1 MFDDNVLERYS
12 LAIERIAEINS
23 ECEIKNNKHKDYF
36 NKVSAFIL
44 LMDKLKNDVADDA
57 FNSMSLEEL
66 SEYNHRLYEDV
77 ADRAYDTS
85 YANPRVCAK
94 AFGEDAGKLMAMV
107 YMELRALI
115 VYMYEKRLSD
125 ATSVIELFIELY
137 CIFVDNE
144 ADAVGRNNNAQ
155 YTDSTVCGCEA
166 SDIIPDEEYRQLG
179 EAVYWYV
186 SDYSDDYI
194 DYRIR
199 ELLDPSLDF
208 ATKIIMESDLS
219 DVRYLYKYGEYV
231 TDNELKMARHLNTL
245 SEEAIQDMAR
255 TFTEG
260 YRIGF
265 VLGNKPLDKKKTVN
279 IRYCLGFER
288 LVRAEIEQFEKK
300 GLKPTIYRA
309 AVNTINKKMH
319 IKIGYYGA
327 SPNKQMEFDHR
338 FDNALYLDG
347 DFVERKL
354 GALKSAYEKY
364 SELAAVHGGPAVMEV
379 FGETPF
385 EPEDTIECCHLDD
398 KQQKLLVKYNNESG
412 SIINS
417 YIKGEERSFTI
428 IAYPS
433 PQIGDK
439 FPEIFNE
446 IVKINTLDYEK
457 YKVIQQNIINVLD
470 KAEYVEVHGQGANET
485 DMKVSIMKVN
495 NPDKETVFENCLAD
509 VNIPLGEVFTSPVLK
524 GTEGVLN
531 VSSVYLNDIKF
542 NNLKVYFKD
551 GFVTDYSC
559 DNFEDGMK
567 GKALFKENVLYN
579 HDTLPI
585 GEFAIGTNT
594 TAYVMANKY
603 DIVYLLPILIVE
615 KMGPHFAIGDT
626 CYSRSEDVAVYNP
639 DGKEIISRDNE
650 VSLLRKTEPD
660 KAYFNCHTDI
670 TIPYEELSRIT
681 AVTVRVVESEVMHD
695 LAEER
700 VEIPILLDGR
710 FVLEGTLK
718 LNEAFEG

>member
-77 ADRAYDTS
+77 ADSAYDTS

-144 ADAVGRNNNAQ
+144 ADAAGRNNNAQ

-288 LVRAEIEQFEKK
+288 LVRAEIEQFEKM

-457 YKVIQQNIINVLD
+457 YKVIQQYIINVLD

-670 TIPYEELSRIT
+670 TIPYEEIGDIT
-681 AVTVRVVESEVMHD
+681 VVGYD
-695 LAEER
+695 GER
-700 VEIPILLDGR
+700 TAIIKNGR
-710 FVLEGTLK
+710 FVIDGTK
-718 LNEAFEG
+718 ELNEPFEE

>member
-144 ADAVGRNNNAQ
+144 ADAAGRNNNAQ

-288 LVRAEIEQFEKK
+288 LVRAEIEQFEKM

-551 GFVTDYSC
+551 GFVIDYSC

-639 DGKEIISRDNE
+639 DGKEVISRDNE

-670 TIPYEELSRIT
+670 TIPYEEIGDIT
-681 AVTVRVVESEVMHD
+681 VVGYD
-695 LAEER
+695 GER
-700 VEIPILLDGR
+700 TAIIKNGR
-710 FVLEGTLK
+710 FVLDGTK
-718 LNEAFEG
+718 ELNEPFEE

>member
-77 ADRAYDTS
+77 ADSAYDTS

-144 ADAVGRNNNAQ
+144 ADAAGRNNNAQ
-155 YTDSTVCGCEA
+155 YTDSTVRGCEA

-288 LVRAEIEQFEKK
+288 LVRAEIEQFEKM

-670 TIPYEELSRIT
+670 TIPYEEIGDIT
-681 AVTVRVVESEVMHD
+681 VVGYD
-695 LAEER
+695 GER
-700 VEIPILLDGR
+700 TAIIKNGR
-710 FVLEGTLK
+710 FVLDGTK
-718 LNEAFEG
+718 ELNEPFEE

>member
-670 TIPYEELSRIT
+670 TIPYEEIGDIT
-681 AVTVRVVESEVMHD
+681 VVGYD
-695 LAEER
+695 GER
-700 VEIPILLDGR
+700 TAIIKNGR
-710 FVLEGTLK
+710 FVLDGTK
-718 LNEAFEG
+718 ELNEPFEE

>member
-77 ADRAYDTS
+77 ADSAYDTS

-144 ADAVGRNNNAQ
+144 ADAAGRNNNAQ

-288 LVRAEIEQFEKK
+288 LVRAEIEQFEKM

-354 GALKSAYEKY
+354 GVLKSAYEKY

-385 EPEDTIECCHLDD
+385 EPEDTIECCHLDY

-650 VSLLRKTEPD
+650 VSLLRKTELD

-670 TIPYEELSRIT
+670 TIPYEEIGDIT
-681 AVTVRVVESEVMHD
+681 VVGYD
-695 LAEER
+695 GER
-700 VEIPILLDGR
+700 TAIIKNGR
-710 FVLEGTLK
+710 FVLDGTK
-718 LNEAFEG
+718 ELNEPFEE

>member
-1 MFDDNVLERYS
+1 MVVFDDNVLERYS

-144 ADAVGRNNNAQ
+144 ADAAGRNNNAQ

-288 LVRAEIEQFEKK
+288 LVRAEIEQFEKM

-398 KQQKLLVKYNNESG
+398 KQQMLLVKYNNEPG

-551 GFVTDYSC
+551 GFVIDYSC

-670 TIPYEELSRIT
+670 TIPYEEIGDIT
-681 AVTVRVVESEVMHD
+681 VVGYD
-695 LAEER
+695 GER
-700 VEIPILLDGR
+700 TAIIKNGR
-710 FVLEGTLK
+710 FVLDGTK
-718 LNEAFEG
+718 ELNEPFEE

>member
-144 ADAVGRNNNAQ
+144 ADAAGRNNNAQ

-260 YRIGF
+260 YTIGF

-288 LVRAEIEQFEKK
+288 LVRAEIEQFEKM

-551 GFVTDYSC
+551 GFVIDYSC

-670 TIPYEELSRIT
+670 TIPYEEIGDIT
-681 AVTVRVVESEVMHD
+681 VVGYD
-695 LAEER
+695 GER
-700 VEIPILLDGR
+700 TAIIKNGR
-710 FVLEGTLK
+710 FVLDGTK
-718 LNEAFEG
+718 ELNEPFEE

>member
-1 MFDDNVLERYS
+1 MVVFDDNVLERYS

-77 ADRAYDTS
+77 ADSAYDTS

-144 ADAVGRNNNAQ
+144 ADAAGRNNNAQ

-288 LVRAEIEQFEKK
+288 LVRAEIEQFEKM

-385 EPEDTIECCHLDD
+385 EPEDTIECCHLDY

-650 VSLLRKTEPD
+650 VSLLRKTELD

-670 TIPYEELSRIT
+670 TIPYEEIGDIT
-681 AVTVRVVESEVMHD
+681 VVGYD
-695 LAEER
+695 GER
-700 VEIPILLDGR
+700 TAIIKNGR
-710 FVLEGTLK
+710 FVLDGTK
-718 LNEAFEG
+718 ELNEPFEE

>member
-77 ADRAYDTS
+77 ADSAYDTS

-144 ADAVGRNNNAQ
+144 ADAAGRNNNAQ

-288 LVRAEIEQFEKK
+288 LVRAEIEQFEKM

-495 NPDKETVFENCLAD
+495 NPDNETVFENCLAD

-670 TIPYEELSRIT
+670 TIPYEEIGDIT
-681 AVTVRVVESEVMHD
+681 VAGYD
-695 LAEER
+695 GER
-700 VEIPILLDGR
+700 TAIIKNGR
-710 FVLEGTLK
+710 FVLDGTK
-718 LNEAFEG
+718 ELNEPFEE

>member
-77 ADRAYDTS
+77 ADSAYDTS
-85 YANPRVCAK
+85 YANPRVCTK

-144 ADAVGRNNNAQ
+144 ADAAGRNNNAQ

-288 LVRAEIEQFEKK
+288 LVRAEIEQFEKMW
-300 GLKPTIYRA
+300 LKPTIYRA

-670 TIPYEELSRIT
+670 TIPYEEIGDIT
-681 AVTVRVVESEVMHD
+681 VVGYD
-695 LAEER
+695 GER
-700 VEIPILLDGR
+700 TAIIKNGR
-710 FVLEGTLK
+710 FVLDGTK
-718 LNEAFEG
+718 ELNEPFEE

>member
-23 ECEIKNNKHKDYF
+23 ECEIKNNKHKNYF

-77 ADRAYDTS
+77 ADSAYDTS

-144 ADAVGRNNNAQ
+144 ADAAGRNNNAQ

-265 VLGNKPLDKKKTVN
+265 MLGNKPLDKKKTVN

-288 LVRAEIEQFEKK
+288 LVRAEIEQFEKM

-670 TIPYEELSRIT
+670 TIPYEEIGDIT
-681 AVTVRVVESEVMHD
+681 VVGYD
-695 LAEER
+695 GER
-700 VEIPILLDGR
+700 TAIIKNGR
-710 FVLEGTLK
+710 FVLDGTK
-718 LNEAFEG
+718 ELNEPFEE

>member
-77 ADRAYDTS
+77 ADSAYDTS

-144 ADAVGRNNNAQ
+144 ADAAGRNNNAQ

-288 LVRAEIEQFEKK
+288 LVRAEIEQFEKM

-364 SELAAVHGGPAVMEV
+364 SELAAVHGGPAAMEV

-551 GFVTDYSC
+551 GFVIDYSC

-670 TIPYEELSRIT
+670 TIPYEEIGDIT
-681 AVTVRVVESEVMHD
+681 VVGYD
-695 LAEER
+695 GER
-700 VEIPILLDGR
+700 TAIIKNGR
-710 FVLEGTLK
+710 FVLDGTK
-718 LNEAFEG
+718 ELNEPFEE

>member
-44 LMDKLKNDVADDA
+44 LMDKLKNDVADDV

-77 ADRAYDTS
+77 ADSAYDTS

-125 ATSVIELFIELY
+125 ATSVSELFIELY

-144 ADAVGRNNNAQ
+144 ADAAGRNNNAQ

-231 TDNELKMARHLNTL
+231 TDNEIKMARHLNTL

-288 LVRAEIEQFEKK
+288 LVRAEIEQFEKM

-354 GALKSAYEKY
+354 GALKGAYEKY

-670 TIPYEELSRIT
+670 TIPYEEIGDIT
-681 AVTVRVVESEVMHD
+681 VVGYD
-695 LAEER
+695 GER
-700 VEIPILLDGR
+700 TAIIKNGR
-710 FVLEGTLK
+710 FVLDGTK
-718 LNEAFEG
+718 ELNEPFEE

>member
-144 ADAVGRNNNAQ
+144 ADAAGRNNNAQ

-288 LVRAEIEQFEKK
+288 LVRAEIEQFEKM

-364 SELAAVHGGPAVMEV
+364 SELAAVHGGPTVMEV

-551 GFVTDYSC
+551 GFVIDYSC

-670 TIPYEELSRIT
+670 TIPYEEIGDIT
-681 AVTVRVVESEVMHD
+681 VVGYD
-695 LAEER
+695 GER
-700 VEIPILLDGR
+700 TAIIKNGR
-710 FVLEGTLK
+710 FVLDGTK
-718 LNEAFEG
+718 ELNEPFEE

>member
-66 SEYNHRLYEDV
+66 SEYNHRLYADV
-77 ADRAYDTS
+77 ADSAYDTS

-144 ADAVGRNNNAQ
+144 ADAAGRNNNAQ

-179 EAVYWYV
+179 EAAYWYV

-231 TDNELKMARHLNTL
+231 TDNEIKMARHLNTL

-288 LVRAEIEQFEKK
+288 LVRAEIEQFEKM

-670 TIPYEELSRIT
+670 TIPYEEIGDIT
-681 AVTVRVVESEVMHD
+681 VVGYD
-695 LAEER
+695 GER
-700 VEIPILLDGR
+700 TAIIKNGR
-710 FVLEGTLK
+710 FVLDGTK
-718 LNEAFEG
+718 ELNEPFEE

>member
-144 ADAVGRNNNAQ
+144 ADAAGRNNNAQ

-288 LVRAEIEQFEKK
+288 LVRAEIEQFEKM

-509 VNIPLGEVFTSPVLK
+509 VNIPLGEVSPVLK

-551 GFVTDYSC
+551 GFVIDYSC

-670 TIPYEELSRIT
+670 TIPYEEIGDIT
-681 AVTVRVVESEVMHD
+681 VVGYD
-695 LAEER
+695 GER
-700 VEIPILLDGR
+700 TAIIKNGR
-710 FVLEGTLK
+710 FVLDGTK
-718 LNEAFEG
+718 ELNEPFEE

>member
-44 LMDKLKNDVADDA
+44 LMDKLKKDVADDA

-66 SEYNHRLYEDV
+66 GEYNHRLYEDV
-77 ADRAYDTS
+77 ADSAYDTS

-144 ADAVGRNNNAQ
+144 ADAAGRNNNAQ

-231 TDNELKMARHLNTL
+231 TDNEIKMARHLNTL

-288 LVRAEIEQFEKK
+288 LVRAEIEQFEKM

-670 TIPYEELSRIT
+670 TIPYEEIGDIT
-681 AVTVRVVESEVMHD
+681 VVGYD
-695 LAEER
+695 GER
-700 VEIPILLDGR
+700 TAIIKNGR
-710 FVLEGTLK
+710 FVLDGTK
-718 LNEAFEG
+718 ELNEPFEE

>member
-1 MFDDNVLERYS
+1 
-12 LAIERIAEINS
+12 
-23 ECEIKNNKHKDYF
+23 
-36 NKVSAFIL
+36 
-44 LMDKLKNDVADDA
+44 
-57 FNSMSLEEL
+57 
-66 SEYNHRLYEDV
+66 
-77 ADRAYDTS
+77 
-85 YANPRVCAK
+85 
-94 AFGEDAGKLMAMV
+94 
-107 YMELRALI
+107 MELRGLI
-115 VYMYEKRLSD
+115 VYMYEKRLAD
-125 ATSVIELFIELY
+125 AVAVMELFIEIY
-137 CIFVDNE
+137 CIFVD
-144 ADAVGRNNNAQ
+144 AQ
-155 YTDSTVCGCEA
+155 AEESVRKEKGMDIVTDEQ
-166 SDIIPDEEYRQLG
+166 YRQLG

-186 SDYSDDYI
+186 SDYSDDFI
-194 DYRIR
+194 EYRIR

-208 ATKIIMESDLS
+208 ATRIIMESDLS

-231 TDNELKMARHLNTL
+231 TENEIKMAKHLNTL
-245 SEEAIQDMAR
+245 SEEAINDMAK

-288 LVRAEIEQFEKK
+288 LVKAEIEQFEKM

-309 AVNTINKKMH
+309 AVNTINKRMH

-327 SPNKQMEFDHR
+327 SPNKQMDFDHR

-354 GALKSAYEKY
+354 GALKSAYEKH
-364 SELAAVHGGPAVMEV
+364 SELAMEV

-412 SIINS
+412 SIVNS

-457 YKVIQQNIINVLD
+457 YKAIQQNIIDVLD
-470 KAEYVEVHGQGANET
+470 TAEYVEVHGKDNNKT
-485 DMKVSIMKVN
+485 DIRVSVMKIN
-495 NPDKETVFENCLAD
+495 NPNKETVFENCLAD

-524 GTEGVLN
+524 GTDGVLN

-542 NNLKVYFKD
+542 NNLSVYFKD

-559 DNFEDGMK
+559 DNFEDGVK

-650 VSLLRKTEPD
+650 VSLLRKTEPE

-670 TIPYEELSRIT
+670 TIPYDEIGDIT
-681 AVTVRVVESEVMHD
+681 AVGYDGKKTV
-695 LAEER
+695 
-700 VEIPILLDGR
+700 IIKDGR
-710 FVLEGTLK
+710 FVLDGTK
-718 LNEAFEG
+718 ELNEPFIS

>member
-144 ADAVGRNNNAQ
+144 ADAAGRNNNAQ

-288 LVRAEIEQFEKK
+288 LVRAEIEQFEKM

-457 YKVIQQNIINVLD
+457 YKVIQQNIISVLD

-551 GFVTDYSC
+551 GFVIDYSC

-670 TIPYEELSRIT
+670 TIPYEEIGDIT
-681 AVTVRVVESEVMHD
+681 VVGYD
-695 LAEER
+695 GER
-700 VEIPILLDGR
+700 TAIIKNGR
-710 FVLEGTLK
+710 FVLDGTK
-718 LNEAFEG
+718 ELNEPFEE

>member
-144 ADAVGRNNNAQ
+144 ADAAGRNNNAQ

-288 LVRAEIEQFEKK
+288 LVRAEIEQFEKM

-650 VSLLRKTEPD
+650 MSLLRKTEPD

-670 TIPYEELSRIT
+670 TIPYEEIGDIT
-681 AVTVRVVESEVMHD
+681 VVGYD
-695 LAEER
+695 GER
-700 VEIPILLDGR
+700 TAIIKNGR
-710 FVLEGTLK
+710 FVLDGTK
-718 LNEAFEG
+718 ELNEPFEE

>member
-1 MFDDNVLERYS
+1 M
-12 LAIERIAEINS
+12 
-23 ECEIKNNKHKDYF
+23 
-36 NKVSAFIL
+36 
-44 LMDKLKNDVADDA
+44 
-57 FNSMSLEEL
+57 
-66 SEYNHRLYEDV
+66 
-77 ADRAYDTS
+77 
-85 YANPRVCAK
+85 CAK
-94 AFGEDAGKLMAMV
+94 AFGEDTGKLMAMV
-107 YMELRALI
+107 YMELRGLI
-115 VYMYEKRLSD
+115 VYMYEKRLAD
-125 ATSVIELFIELY
+125 AVAVMELFIEIY
-137 CIFVDNE
+137 CIFVDTQAE
-144 ADAVGRNNNAQ
+144 ESVRKEKGMDIV
-155 YTDSTVCGCEA
+155 TDEQ
-166 SDIIPDEEYRQLG
+166 YRQLG

-186 SDYSDDYI
+186 SDYSDDFI
-194 DYRIR
+194 EYRIR

-208 ATKIIMESDLS
+208 ATRIIMESDLS

-231 TDNELKMARHLNTL
+231 TENEIKMAKHLNTL
-245 SEEAIQDMAR
+245 SEEAINDMAR

-288 LVRAEIEQFEKK
+288 LVKAEIEQFEKM

-309 AVNTINKKMH
+309 AVNTINKRMH

-327 SPNKQMEFDHR
+327 SPNKQMDFDHR

-354 GALKSAYEKY
+354 GALKSAYEKH
-364 SELAAVHGGPAVMEV
+364 SELADVHGGPAVMEV

-412 SIINS
+412 SIVNS

-457 YKVIQQNIINVLD
+457 YKAIQQNIIDVLD
-470 KAEYVEVHGQGANET
+470 TAEYVEVHGKDNNKT
-485 DMKVSIMKVN
+485 DIRVSVMKIN

-524 GTEGVLN
+524 GTDGVLN

-542 NNLKVYFKD
+542 NNLSVYFKD

-559 DNFEDGMK
+559 DNFEDGVK

-650 VSLLRKTEPD
+650 VSLLRKTEPE

-670 TIPYEELSRIT
+670 TIPYDEIGDIT
-681 AVTVRVVESEVMHD
+681 AVGYDGKKTV
-695 LAEER
+695 
-700 VEIPILLDGR
+700 IIKDGR
-710 FVLEGTLK
+710 FVLDGTK
-718 LNEAFEG
+718 ELNEPFIS

>member
-1 MFDDNVLERYS
+1 MVVFDDNVLERYS

-77 ADRAYDTS
+77 ADSAYDTS

-144 ADAVGRNNNAQ
+144 ADAAGRNNNAQ

-288 LVRAEIEQFEKK
+288 LVRAEIEQFEKM

-551 GFVTDYSC
+551 GFVIDYSC

-670 TIPYEELSRIT
+670 TIPYEEIGDIT
-681 AVTVRVVESEVMHD
+681 VVGYD
-695 LAEER
+695 GER
-700 VEIPILLDGR
+700 TAIIKNGR
-710 FVLEGTLK
+710 FVLDGTK
-718 LNEAFEG
+718 ELNEPFEE

>member
-77 ADRAYDTS
+77 ADSAYDTS

-144 ADAVGRNNNAQ
+144 ADAAGRNNNAQ

-231 TDNELKMARHLNTL
+231 TDNEIKMARHLNTL

-288 LVRAEIEQFEKK
+288 LVRAEIEQFEKM

-524 GTEGVLN
+524 GTEGMLN

-670 TIPYEELSRIT
+670 TIPYEEIGDIT
-681 AVTVRVVESEVMHD
+681 VVGYD
-695 LAEER
+695 GER
-700 VEIPILLDGR
+700 TAIIKNGCFVLDGTK
-710 FVLEGTLK
+710 E
-718 LNEAFEG
+718 LNEPFEE

>member
-1 MFDDNVLERYS
+1 MFDDNVAERYA
-12 LAIERIAEINS
+12 LAIERISQINND
-23 ECEIKNNKHKDYF
+23 CEIKNKSHADYF
-36 NKVSAFIL
+36 SKVSAFIM
-44 LMDKLKNDVADDA
+44 LMDRLKTDVENKAFDD
-57 FNSMSLEEL
+57 MSLEEL
-66 SEYNHRLYEDV
+66 DEYNNILYADV
-77 ADRAYDTS
+77 AGEAYDKS

-94 AFGEDAGKLMAMV
+94 AFGEDTGKLMAMV
-107 YMELRALI
+107 YMELRGLI
-115 VYMYEKRLSD
+115 VYMYEKRLAD
-125 ATSVIELFIELY
+125 AVAVMELFIEIY
-137 CIFVDNE
+137 CIFVD
-144 ADAVGRNNNAQ
+144 AQ
-155 YTDSTVCGCEA
+155 AEESVRKEKGMDIVTDEQ
-166 SDIIPDEEYRQLG
+166 YRQLG

-186 SDYSDDYI
+186 SDYSDDFI
-194 DYRIR
+194 EYRIR

-208 ATKIIMESDLS
+208 ATRIIMESDLS

-231 TDNELKMARHLNTL
+231 TENEIKMAKHLNTL
-245 SEEAIQDMAR
+245 SEEAINDMAR

-288 LVRAEIEQFEKK
+288 LVKAEIEQFEKM

-309 AVNTINKKMH
+309 AVNTINKRMH

-327 SPNKQMEFDHR
+327 SPNKQMDFDHR

-354 GALKSAYEKY
+354 GALKSAYEKH
-364 SELAAVHGGPAVMEV
+364 SELANVYGGPAVMEV
-379 FGETPF
+379 FGEIPF

-412 SIINS
+412 SIVNS

-457 YKVIQQNIINVLD
+457 YKAIQQNIIDVLD
-470 KAEYVEVHGQGANET
+470 TAEYVEVHGKDNNKT
-485 DMKVSIMKVN
+485 DIRVSVMKIN

-524 GTEGVLN
+524 GTDGVLN

-542 NNLKVYFKD
+542 NNLSVYFKD

-559 DNFEDGMK
+559 DNFEDGVK

-650 VSLLRKTEPD
+650 VSLLRKTEPE

-670 TIPYEELSRIT
+670 TIPYDEIGDIT
-681 AVTVRVVESEVMHD
+681 AVGYDGKKTV
-695 LAEER
+695 
-700 VEIPILLDGR
+700 IIKDGR
-710 FVLEGTLK
+710 FVLDGTK
-718 LNEAFEG
+718 ELNEPFIS

>member
-77 ADRAYDTS
+77 ADSAYDTS

-144 ADAVGRNNNAQ
+144 ADAAGRNNNAQ

-288 LVRAEIEQFEKK
+288 LVRAEIEQFEKM

-385 EPEDTIECCHLDD
+385 EPEDTIECCHLDY

-470 KAEYVEVHGQGANET
+470 KAEICRGSRTGSQRNRY
-485 DMKVSIMKVN
+485 
-495 NPDKETVFENCLAD
+495 
-509 VNIPLGEVFTSPVLK
+509 
-524 GTEGVLN
+524 EGF
-531 VSSVYLNDIKF
+531 Y
-542 NNLKVYFKD
+542 
-551 GFVTDYSC
+551 
-559 DNFEDGMK
+559 
-567 GKALFKENVLYN
+567 
-579 HDTLPI
+579 
-585 GEFAIGTNT
+585 
-594 TAYVMANKY
+594 
-603 DIVYLLPILIVE
+603 
-615 KMGPHFAIGDT
+615 
-626 CYSRSEDVAVYNP
+626 
-639 DGKEIISRDNE
+639 
-650 VSLLRKTEPD
+650 
-660 KAYFNCHTDI
+660 
-670 TIPYEELSRIT
+670 YE
-681 AVTVRVVESEVMHD
+681 
-695 LAEER
+695 
-700 VEIPILLDGR
+700 G
-710 FVLEGTLK
+710 
-718 LNEAFEG
+718 